1 MTITLFCEVD
11 CVLLGAEGV
20 CESGGIVNQ
29 LGTLPVALI
38 AKQVGKKACFILNY
52 VQSDH
57 VKMFRHFYWGTPK
70 NIKMAFF
77 CSLKF

>member
-38 AKQVGKKACFILNY
+38 AKQVGKKLVLFLI
-52 VQSDH
+52 
-57 VKMFRHFYWGTPK
+57 MF
-70 NIKMAFF
+70 NLIM
-77 CSLKF
+77 LKCLDIFTGGPQKISKWLSFVA